1 MMSTMSEYTVTVRKG
16 KNYTAI
22 IRKPIL
28 TEEEYEKRVKDIK
41 SALVQFG
48 RERMKNQ
55 KYMNGVV

>member
-28 TEEEYEKRVKDIK
+28 TAEERKVREDEVRQ
-41 SALVQFG
+41 ALIQFG
-48 RERMKNQ
+48 RERRSK
-55 KYMNGVV
+55 